1 MRKFIE
7 ALKEKE
13 VAVKSVSLPFTPMHR
28 VISNNPKVIIGI
40 SGVRHIQRAG
50 GLSVWPVFYISKDQV
65 MFLSEEKSVI
75 LIFSRCFQYNDNNKS
90 HNTKVLRV
98 DFPLH
103 KLDEITEGLMELCQG
118 LAFELYP
125 SAVPAVQK
133 N

>member
-28 VISNNPKVIIGI
+28 VISNNPKIIIGI

-50 GLSVWPVFYISKDQV
+50 GLSIWPVFYISKDQV
-65 MFLSEEKSVI
+65 MFLSKVKKSMISI
-75 LIFSRCFQYNDNNKS
+75 LPMFQYNDNNKTHS
-90 HNTKVLRV
+90 TKVLRV
-98 DFPLH
+98 NFPLH
-103 KLDEITEGLMELCQG
+103 KLDEMTEGLLELCQG
-118 LAFELYP
+118 LGFDLYH
-125 SAVPAVQK
+125 SVIPAVQK